1 MMLNNLKKIMEKTK
15 NKKINI
21 HTIIKMKEKEIKIKK
36 DMSVVQIKARIVK
49 EVVKRSKNKIKIST
63 ILKN

>member
-21 HTIIKMKEKEIKIKK
+21 HTIIKMTEKEIKIKK
-36 DMSVVQIKARIVK
+36 DVSVV
-49 EVVKRSKNKIKIST
+49 
-63 ILKN
+63 